1 MRPDA
6 FADLVTADIAA
17 GLTPFFRGHLPR
29 LDFIPQLAFRSRHRQ
44 SPPSRATTASGS
56 TLMRQCRAPLR
67 WLRKHRW
74 VNDGLGQA
82 DSYTTNPHKW
92 MGINFDCN
100 LFWVADRSALI
111 GALSVLP
118 PYLAS
123 EAAKSG
129 AAFDYRDWGIPL
141 GRRFRALKLWFS
153 LRTDG
158 VIPVQAMIR
167 DHVRLTHQLAERVAA
182 DHRFDIV
189 APHPLNLLCIARRAE
204 SVDQANTMTDALIE
218 AANAA
223 GIVSSLAPCST
234 ADR

>member
-1 MRPDA
+1 
-6 FADLVTADIAA
+6 
-17 GLTPFFRGHLPR
+17 
-29 LDFIPQLAFRSRHRQ
+29 
-44 SPPSRATTASGS
+44 
-56 TLMRQCRAPLR
+56 
-67 WLRKHRW
+67 
-74 VNDGLGQA
+74 
-82 DSYTTNPHKW
+82 

-223 GIVSSLAPCST
+223 GIGLFSRTVLDGRSVMRISIGARATKEEHVT
-234 ADR
+234 AMWDRIIEIV